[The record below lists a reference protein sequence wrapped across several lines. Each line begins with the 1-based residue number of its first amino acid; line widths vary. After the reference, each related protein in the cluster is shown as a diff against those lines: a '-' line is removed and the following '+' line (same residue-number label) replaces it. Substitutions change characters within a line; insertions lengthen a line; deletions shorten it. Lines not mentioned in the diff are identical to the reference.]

1 MNLVQKKSKSVIK
14 AYLCFLFLNLHYLY
28 LGKYKTQ
35 LGYILLPI
43 LGLIIGSVGN
53 HSLGALMIG
62 IFIGWVLIDLF
73 TLWYRVNKINEKIE
87 IYNNQVE
94 LNKIEL
100 YNGKKDDGIAYL

>member
-35 LGYILLPI
+35 LGYFLLPTFGAIILLAGYT
-43 LGLIIGSVGN
+43 LGGF
-53 HSLGALMIG
+53 M
-62 IFIGWVLIDLF
+62 FIAFLGWVLVDLF

-87 IYNNQVE
+87 IYNTQVE

-100 YNGKKDDGIAYL
+100 YNGKNDDGIAYL

>member
-43 LGLIIGSVGN
+43 LGAIILLAGYT
-53 HSLGALMIG
+53 LGGFMVIA
-62 IFIGWVLIDLF
+62 FIVWVLIDLF
-73 TLWYRVNKINEKIE
+73 TLWYRVNKINKNIE

>member
-53 HSLGALMIG
+53 HSLGIKMIV
-62 IFIGWVLIDLF
+62 IFIGWALFDLF
-73 TLWYRVNKINEKIE
+73 TLWYRVNKINKKIE
-87 IYNNQVE
+87 IYNTQVE

-100 YNGKKDDGIAYL
+100 YNGKNDDGIAYL

>member
-1 MNLVQKKSKSVIK
+1 MNLVYKKEKSVIK

-53 HSLGALMIG
+53 HSLGIKMIV
-62 IFIGWVLIDLF
+62 IFIGWALFDLF
-73 TLWYRVNKINEKIE
+73 TLWYRVNKINKNIE
-87 IYNNQVE
+87 IYNTQVE

-100 YNGKKDDGIAYL
+100 YNGKNDDGIAYL

>member
-1 MNLVQKKSKSVIK
+1 MNLVQKKEKSVIK

-43 LGLIIGSVGN
+43 LGLIIVSVGN

-62 IFIGWVLIDLF
+62 IFIGWVLFDLF
-73 TLWYRVNKINEKIE
+73 TLWYRVNKINKKIE
-87 IYNNQVE
+87 FYNTQVE

>member
-1 MNLVQKKSKSVIK
+1 MNLVYKKEKSVIK

-53 HSLGALMIG
+53 HSLGIKMIV
-62 IFIGWVLIDLF
+62 IFIGWALFDLF
-73 TLWYRVNKINEKIE
+73 TLWYRVNKINKKIE
-87 IYNNQVE
+87 IYNTQVE

-100 YNGKKDDGIAYL
+100 YNGKNDDGIAYL

>member
-53 HSLGALMIG
+53 HSLGIKMIV
-62 IFIGWVLIDLF
+62 IFIGWALFDLF
-73 TLWYRVNKINEKIE
+73 TLWYRVNKINKNIE
-87 IYNNQVE
+87 IYNTQVE

-100 YNGKKDDGIAYL
+100 YNGKNDDGIAYL

>member
-35 LGYILLPI
+35 LGYILLPTFGAII
-43 LGLIIGSVGN
+43 LLAGY
-53 HSLGALMIG
+53 SLGGFMFIAFVCWAL
-62 IFIGWVLIDLF
+62 FDLF
-73 TLWYRVNKINEKIE
+73 TLWYRVNKINKNIE
-87 IYNNQVE
+87 IYNTQVE

-100 YNGKKDDGIAYL
+100 YNGKNDDGIAYL

>member
-1 MNLVQKKSKSVIK
+1 MNLVQKKNKSVIK

-53 HSLGALMIG
+53 HSLGGFMLLAFILWAL
-62 IFIGWVLIDLF
+62 FDLF
-73 TLWYRVNKINEKIE
+73 TLWYRVNKINDKIE
-87 IYNNQVE
+87 LYNTQVE

-100 YNGKKDDGIAYL
+100 YNGKNDDGIEFL